1 LGLSCTSEPN
11 VAWIAMAIFFV
22 FDIHAAMWGT
32 TSTTVRQRA
41 VPAALHGRIG
51 SVYLVAVQGGIAIR
65 AALSGLIS
73 SLWGVAS
80 AYWCAFAISAT
91 VLAAI
96 WRSLRHI
103 AEAPAGRSA
112 VK

>member
-1 LGLSCTSEPN
+1 M
-11 VAWIAMAIFFV
+11 AMFFV
-22 FDIHAAMWGT
+22 FGIHAAMWGT

-41 VPAALHGRIG
+41 VPAALQGRIG